1 MASLTGLSKAIIAL
15 AVIGVVGATVW
26 QLGFKNRPGGA
37 APMAAQPAPK
47 SPSTPALAGAARPA
61 PAAPAAAP
69 VPVPAPVA
77 AAPPPAAPMAPAP
90 PPKAAVPTPEP
101 VAAPAAPRVST
112 AEDAEAGRKYL
123 HNGEFNLARVH
134 LERAVKGGDAAS
146 ACHLGEMTLAGQGG
160 IVANRDKAAE
170 LFRVAQAGGVICFTL
185 AK

>member
-1 MASLTGLSKAIIAL
+1 MASLTGLSKAIIGL

-26 QLGFKNRPGGA
+26 QLGFKGRAMGDQ
-37 APMAAQPAPK
+37 APSAAQPAPK
-47 SPSTPALAGAARPA
+47 APATPTTGGTSQTRSAPALAPAPVAAAAPPVTPAA
-61 PAAPAAAP
+61 PAAPAAPVKAALPAP
-69 VPVPAPVA
+69 VPAAA
-77 AAPPPAAPMAPAP
+77 AAP
-90 PPKAAVPTPEP
+90 
-101 VAAPAAPRVST
+101 APRVSP
-112 AEDAEAGRKYL
+112 AEDAEAGRKHL
-123 HNGEFNLARVH
+123 HNGDFNLARVH